1 MKTHRDLRVWHRSI
15 DYVTSIYDVTNSY
28 PKHELYVL
36 TSQLRRAAISVP
48 ANISEGAARSHIGE
62 YRQFIHIAIAS
73 LSEIETHLI
82 ISRNL
87 KYLTESQFQALISER
102 DIIAKMLIKLKQSI

>member
-1 MKTHRDLRVWHRSI
+1 MKTHRDLHVWHRSI
-15 DYVTSIYDVTNSY
+15 DYVTAIYDATNTY

-36 TSQLRRAAISVP
+36 ASQLRRAAISVP

-62 YRQFIHIAIAS
+62 YRQFIYIAIAS

-82 ISRNL
+82 ISKNL
-87 KYLTESQFQALISER
+87 NYLSEAQFQALIAER
-102 DIIAKMLIKLKQSI
+102 DIIAKMLVKLKQSL